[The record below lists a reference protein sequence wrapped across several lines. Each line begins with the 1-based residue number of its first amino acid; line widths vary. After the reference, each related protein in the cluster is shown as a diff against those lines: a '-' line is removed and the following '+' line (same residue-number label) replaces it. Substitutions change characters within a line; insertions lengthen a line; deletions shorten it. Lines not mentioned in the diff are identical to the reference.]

1 MGSGQSLLSVF
12 APNTRKDKRKRAD
25 QLEKECKRQRTA
37 VVDVVEEMIQP
48 DAVASGCQ
56 KRKRGR
62 GPDDDAF
69 EEESNKRTKHN
80 MFDKVDE
87 GRKIHQAMRRL
98 MSVVDVD
105 SRLED
110 LIRLSNDE
118 VEINQ
123 AKCVEY
129 LNKTHDRIIELQQKK
144 SLKKRKAN
152 WSELPNELLESILKK
167 LIPSEFDMVGFKNI
181 RHFKAVCQSW
191 RGAAKSYSSN
201 VLLPQTPCLVLHEQ
215 AYSLF
220 DPVGKKVH
228 EISHKHFPHASF
240 VGSSYGWIVMFYE
253 EDYLQESKA
262 HLFNPIT
269 RVSIPIP
276 GIDALPDGGK
286 SLPSRAVISSNPS
299 FNNNFVVVV
308 EYGQGLALAYYKH
321 GEKNMSWT
329 MLTDDYGE
337 EGFVFHDDLLVA
349 SSDKSCTAVWDFKE
363 YPPLQRSPSPI
374 DEEPPAR
381 NRVTYLTKSLT
392 GEILRLG
399 KRGGDNHKYET
410 INFRVE
416 KLNLAENKWEILQ
429 SLGDQSLF
437 LFTEFNE
444 WQLMSLPNPCFLGC
458 ERNSIYFRTRE
469 LNRYAIYNL
478 EKGKVESMGEE
489 SVVIKAFG
497 EESVVIKSFGEESVV
512 IKSFGEDVNLYW
524 CYEPLWIVPN
534 PW

>member
-12 APNTRKDKRKRAD
+12 APNMRNKRIESKRRRTR
-25 QLEKECKRQRTA
+25 A

-48 DAVASGCQ
+48 DAVAPGCQ

-69 EEESNKRTKHN
+69 EEESNKRTKDN
-80 MFDKVDE
+80 IFDIVDE

-105 SRLED
+105 STLED

-191 RGAAKSYSSN
+191 RAAAKSYSSY
-201 VLLPQTPCLVLHEQ
+201 VMLPQTPCLLLDEQ
-215 AYSLF
+215 TYSLF

-228 EISHKHFPHASF
+228 EISHKHFPHASL

-253 EDYLQESKA
+253 DDYLQESKA

-269 RVSIPIP
+269 RVTIPIP

-286 SLPSRAVISSNPS
+286 SLPSRAIISSNPS
-299 FNNNFVVVV
+299 FNNFVVVV

-321 GEKNMSWT
+321 GEKSMSWT
-329 MLTDDYGE
+329 MLTDDYGD

-349 SSDKSCTAVWDFKE
+349 SSDKSSTAVWDFKE

-399 KRGGDNHKYET
+399 KTGGDKDKYET

-437 LFTEFNE
+437 LFTQFDE
-444 WQLMSLPNPCFLGC
+444 WQLISLPNPCFLGC
-458 ERNSIYFRTRE
+458 EKNSIYFRTRE

-489 SVVIKAFG
+489 SVI
-497 EESVVIKSFGEESVV
+497 

-524 CYEPLWIVPN
+524 CSEPLWIVPN